1 MTSWC
6 DVMRWLR
13 PLMLMGCKGDRLE
26 RPAGWLFGG
35 RQLHSGPRRAG
46 LGATQSSAAPA
57 VQEHPRATRL
67 VHSGGAGAAAGIAQ
81 KLGRLFM
88 W

>member
-13 PLMLMGCKGDRLE
+13 PLMLLGCKGDRLE

-35 RQLHSGPRRAG
+35 RQLLGAG

-57 VQEHPRATRL
+57 VQEHPRATRAQRRGRGRGR
-67 VHSGGAGAAAGIAQ
+67 HSSETRAPFHVVITCT
-81 KLGRLFM
+81 
-88 W
+88 